1 MNREIEANFVYS
13 FINSFYQN
21 RILYELSHTKK
32 RINAI
37 MRFSH
42 NVNELINDS
51 MINYKLDKFDNK
63 IFNSF
68 FNVKSLYVF
77 SFKYIDGIMMN
88 IEDLLEYLNNENM
101 PVIACTND
109 LALIKIEFE
118 NSKNNF
124 FFLKKKLLG

>member
-1 MNREIEANFVYS
+1 MNHEIEANFVYS
-13 FINSFYQN
+13 FIDSFYQN
-21 RILYELSHTKK
+21 RILFELSHTKK

-68 FNVKSLYVF
+68 FNVKSLYVI
-77 SFKYIDGIMMN
+77 SLKYIDGIMMS
-88 IEDLLEYLNNENM
+88 IEDLLEYIYNENM

-109 LALIKIEFE
+109 LALIKTEFE

-124 FFLKKKLLG
+124 FFLKKKILG

>member
-1 MNREIEANFVYS
+1 MNHEIEANFVYS
-13 FINSFYQN
+13 FINSFYQD

-42 NVNELINDS
+42 NGSELINDS

-68 FNVKSLYVF
+68 FNVKSLYVI
-77 SFKYIDGIMMN
+77 SLKYIDGIMMN
-88 IEDLLEYLNNENM
+88 IEDLLEYINNENM

-118 NSKNNF
+118 NCKNNF
-124 FFLKKKLLG
+124 FFLKKKILG

>member
-51 MINYKLDKFDNK
+51 MINYRLDKFDNK

-68 FNVKSLYVF
+68 FNVKSLYVI
-77 SFKYIDGIMMN
+77 SLKYIDGIMMN
-88 IEDLLEYLNNENM
+88 IEDLLEYINNENM

-124 FFLKKKLLG
+124 FFLKKK

>member
-37 MRFSH
+37 MRFSL

-68 FNVKSLYVF
+68 FNVKSLYVI

-88 IEDLLEYLNNENM
+88 IEDLLEYINNENM

>member
-68 FNVKSLYVF
+68 FNVKSLYVI
-77 SFKYIDGIMMN
+77 SLKYIDGIMMN
-88 IEDLLEYLNNENM
+88 IEDLLEYINNENM

-124 FFLKKKLLG
+124 FFFKKKLLG

>member
-88 IEDLLEYLNNENM
+88 IEDLLEYINNENM